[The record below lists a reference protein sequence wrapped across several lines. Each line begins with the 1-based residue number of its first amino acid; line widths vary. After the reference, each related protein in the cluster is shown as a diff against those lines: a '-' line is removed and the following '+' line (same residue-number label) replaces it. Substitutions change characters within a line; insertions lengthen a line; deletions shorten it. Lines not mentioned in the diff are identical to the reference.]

1 MSFSVKL
8 NGNNQA
14 DASSLQGTNIDMNLG
29 NSPTGSF
36 LYFDGVEWTYTSSSG
51 GATGATG
58 ATGASGSAG
67 STGNPGNPGSTGATG
82 PGLSTYLEV
91 YTNSNTGAW
100 PASMFASGSSPGT
113 GTLLYLTGFS
123 STVGTG
129 TTQTIVVY
137 NTTITYNSVILC
149 TAISP
154 TGMGF
159 MGGAL
164 LEIFVGAR
172 NPGTSVT
179 IYVRNPDTSS
189 SFANALAIQVLIIN
203 PTS

>member
-1 MSFSVKL
+1 MFVPV
-8 NGNNQA
+8 
-14 DASSLQGTNIDMNLG
+14 GTPVVN
-29 NSPTGSF
+29 
-36 LYFDGVEWTYTSSSG
+36 V
-51 GATGATG
+51 
-58 ATGASGSAG
+58 
-67 STGNPGNPGSTGATG
+67 
-82 PGLSTYLEV
+82 
-91 YTNSNTGAW
+91 
-100 PASMFASGSSPGT
+100 PGT
-113 GTLLYLTGFS
+113 GTLLYLTDLPS
-123 STVGTG
+123 NVATG

-137 NTTITYNSVILC
+137 NTTITYNSVVLC

-159 MGGAL
+159 MGGPL

-189 SFANALAIQVLIIN
+189 MFANALALQVLIIN